1 MRLSPVE
8 QTLDELTRP
17 TLDTMGFDVVRI
29 RLRDIM
35 GRRTLQYM
43 IERKDGNA
51 LHVNDCSDASHALS
65 ALLDVEDPIEGMYD
79 LEVSSPGIDRPL
91 TRKKDFEA
99 YAGFEIKLETV
110 MPINGRKRYRGK
122 LMGVEAE
129 NTLVNVDGTIY
140 TIPLDKVGD
149 AKLVLN
155 DELIKAYQARPTAVE
170 DGADETEIE
179 DETNTN

>member
-8 QTLDELTRP
+8 QQLDDLTRP
-17 TLDTMGFDVVRI
+17 TIDDMGFEIVRI

-43 IERKDGNA
+43 IERKDGAA
-51 LHVNDCSDASHALS
+51 LHVDDCSDVSHAVS

-91 TRKKDFEA
+91 TRKKDFESF
-99 YAGFEIKLETV
+99 AGLEIKLETV

-122 LMGVEAE
+122 LVGVDGE
-129 NTLVNVDGTIY
+129 NTIVNVDGTDY
-140 TIPLDKVGD
+140 SIPLDKVGD

-155 DELIKAYQARPTAVE
+155 DELIKAYQARPTAIE
-170 DGADETEIE
+170 DGVDDTEIE
-179 DETNTN
+179 DDN